1 MENWSSA
8 DGECRSSLFAQFP
21 STEASSN
28 GAVFNLTTQKL
39 EYLGQNGFPET
50 ARELHKL
57 NFGPRIG
64 LAYRI
69 TDKTVIRSA
78 YGVVWIEQAGITT
91 PFTIPYFPFLQSI
104 TQRTLDNVNPAFIL
118 SSGPSVAA
126 TGPTPD
132 AGFGQEYFRSIAVGS
147 GYVQQWNF
155 AVQREITHN
164 TSVELAYAG
173 SIITHVGIPDT
184 NINQL
189 TAQQLSIGAPLG
201 ERCQSVF
208 RHHPRSSSLGNP
220 TIPQAQ
226 LLKPYSQFTN
236 VTVSKQCRNH
246 ELQFVSNEG
255 RTAPFTRAF
264 GVGQLYAFK
273 LIDQASSVLTRRSFP
288 DRLQI
293 SRRPT
298 PTIGTSNAMCPP
310 ATCRM

>member
-1 MENWSSA
+1 MNA
-8 DGECRSSLFAQFP
+8 GVRYTLNFP
-21 STEASSN
+21 STEANNN

-39 EYLGQNGFPET
+39 EYLGQDGFPDT

-91 PFTIPYFPFLQSI
+91 PFTIPYFPFLQSV

-118 SSGPSVAA
+118 SSGPSVSA

-132 AGFGQEYFRSIAVGS
+132 AGLGQGVFSVDRGLGS

-155 AVQREITHN
+155 AVQREITSN

-189 TAQQLSIGAPLG
+189 TAQQLSIGAPLLVNVPNPYFG
-201 ERCQSVF
+201 II
-208 RHHPRSSSLGNP
+208 PRSSSLGNP

-226 LLKPYSQFTN
+226 LLKPYSPIYERD
-236 VTVSKQCRNH
+236 VVSKQCRYH
-246 ELQFVSNEG
+246 ELQFIPGKG
-255 RTAPFTRAF
+255 RAASCTRTLGA
-264 GVGQLYAFK
+264 GQLH
-273 LIDQASSVLTRRSFP
+273 P
-288 DRLQI
+288 LQ
-293 SRRPT
+293 T
-298 PTIGTSNAMCPP
+298 D
-310 ATCRM
+310 